1 MGMNNNLPLRWLTV
15 VMAFLVVAVGTLNAQ
30 NITIKGVIT
39 DSKTNTPIPFAS
51 VSVPGTTQGTTTDIN
66 GVYKLALPE
75 GEWRVQYKMLGYKPE
90 FKVFKLKLEDSLS
103 IEVNIKLIAEGT
115 DLGPVIVSGSK
126 YEQRLED
133 LIVSVEIIR
142 PNIIENK
149 NATSIDKAIESA
161 PGITVVDNEPQVRG
175 GSGFSS
181 GLGSRVQLIID
192 DIPLLRGDAG
202 RPVWPL
208 VPVENVDQIEV
219 LKGASS
225 VLYGSSALNGAI
237 NIRTAYAKD
246 KPETKMFAF
255 TGMYSKPQRRYA
267 TYWDGLNPMV
277 SGMSFVHTR
286 RVKNVD
292 FVFGGNFFRDDG
304 YIGPE
309 PVSPLNGN
317 KINKGEYDRRGRL
330 NLSVR
335 VKNKKV
341 EGLFYGVNANGM
353 VSRNAQAF
361 FWANADSGIYKAFP
375 GSITNFNEV
384 LWYVDPY
391 VQYFTPGGHRHVF
404 RNRIFYSN
412 NEADNNQN
420 TSSIQ
425 MYNEYQHVNKVKKV
439 DDFYITAGVT
449 SIYTNSQGQVFSGN
463 EANNGNSY
471 SYNLAAYAQFDKKF
485 FGRLNVTA
493 GGRFEYFEI
502 NKKRQTKPVFRAGV
516 NYGLTEATFIRASFG
531 QGFRFPSIGERYI
544 RTQSG
549 GFGFFPNN
557 DLVAESSWNAET
569 GVKQLFKIKDFVGYA
584 DLTGFYQE
592 YDNFIE
598 FNAGIWGT
606 DPDFAKNIG
615 FKFLNTGRARVTGVD
630 FSITGM
636 GEIAKDLSI
645 TLLAGYTYSRPITL
659 QPDLVYATSNSQTNN
674 QYTYRSSSTDQS
686 GVLKYR
692 IEHLGKVDVELNYKP
707 LMVGFST
714 RYYSQMRNIDVFF
727 YQLDQPGFLNTGI
740 TNYRANHTAGMFV
753 FDVRAGVKIYKALG
767 ATLIV
772 SNLLNKEY
780 SLRPLNLEPPRLTTL
795 QLSYKL

>member
-1 MGMNNNLPLRWLTV
+1 MNNTLPLRWLT
-15 VMAFLVVAVGTLNAQ
+15 MLVAIFTITIGTLTAQ
-30 NITIKGVIT
+30 TITIKGTVT
-39 DSKTNTPIPFAS
+39 DGKTNAAIPFAT
-51 VSVPGTTQGTTTDIN
+51 VTVPGTSIGTTTDIN
-66 GVYKLALPE
+66 GYYKLALKE
-75 GEWRVQYKMLGYKPE
+75 GDWRVEYKSLTYKPE
-90 FKVFKLKLEDSLS
+90 YRTFKVKLEDTLTL
-103 IEVNIKLIAEGT
+103 EMNVKLAPEAK
-115 DLGPVIVSGSK
+115 DLGPVIVAGSK
-126 YEQRLED
+126 YGQRFED
-133 LIVSVEIIR
+133 LTVTVEVIR

-208 VPVENVDQIEV
+208 VPVENVEQIEV

-255 TGMYSKPQRRYA
+255 TGMYSKPRRRYA
-267 TYWDGLNPMV
+267 TYWEGLNPMV

-286 RVKNVD
+286 RVKNID

-309 PVSPLNGN
+309 PVSPLNGD

-330 NLSVR
+330 NFSVR

-353 VSRNAQAF
+353 VSKNAQAF
-361 FWANADSGIYKAFP
+361 FWANSDTSIYRAFP

-384 LWYVDPY
+384 LWYIDPY
-391 VQYFTPGGHRHVF
+391 VQYFTPNGHRHVL
-404 RNRIFYSN
+404 RNRVFYSN
-412 NEADNNQN
+412 NRADNNQN
-420 TSSIQ
+420 TKSIQ
-425 MYNEYQHVNKVKKV
+425 VYNEYQHVNKFKKV
-439 DDFYITAGVT
+439 DDFYITTGVT
-449 SIYTNSQGQVFSGN
+449 SIYTHSNGQVFAGN
-463 EANNGNSY
+463 EQNNGNSY

-485 FGRLNVTA
+485 FGRLNISA

-502 NKKRQTKPVFRAGV
+502 NNRRQTKPVFRAGI
-516 NYGLTEATFIRASFG
+516 NYGLTEGTFLRASFG

-557 DLVAESSWNAET
+557 NLVSESSWNAET
-569 GVKQLFKIKDFVGYA
+569 GIKQFFKIRDFKGFA

-598 FNAGIWGT
+598 FNAGVWGT
-606 DPDFAKNIG
+606 SPNFADNIG
-615 FKFLNTGRARVTGVD
+615 FKFLNTGPARVTGID
-630 FSITGM
+630 FSVSAM
-636 GEIAKDLSI
+636 GEIAKDFSI
-645 TLLAGYTYSRPITL
+645 TLLAGYTYSHPITL
-659 QPDLVYATSNSQTNN
+659 KPDLVYAYSNAYGDSA
-674 QYTYRSSSTDQS
+674 YSYRSSSTDQS
-686 GVLKYR
+686 GLLKYR
-692 IEHLGKVDVELNYKP
+692 IEHLGKLDIEFNYKP
-707 LMVGFST
+707 LMIGFST

-727 YQLDQPGFLNTGI
+727 IQLDQPGLLNTGI
-740 TNYRANHTAGMFV
+740 TEYRQEHTAGMFV
-753 FDVRAGVKIYKALG
+753 FDARIGVKIYKALG
-767 ATLIV
+767 ATLIM
-772 SNLLNKEY
+772 SNLFNKEF